1 MLAELHTHLKE
12 RSKPMNDKPAQD
24 AIQVRLAEQGMQK
37 IRWAQF
43 HQRLLQ
49 RLQAQFS
56 ESKPFA
62 GLTIGMC
69 LHVEPKT
76 AVLCYVL
83 QTGGANVVIT
93 GSPGTTKND
102 VAAALRQ
109 AGIIVFGEE
118 GDGIIQHQEHIR
130 QVLSYNPHLLLDN
143 GADLVAAYL
152 SQPGQGRVIA
162 GTEETTTGANRLRGE
177 LSGVRFPIIV
187 INDSPLKLII
197 ENEHGVGP
205 TIVEG
210 FMRET
215 NLLVQSRSFV
225 VFGYGSVGR
234 GIARC
239 LRRFGGQVTVVE
251 PDSIRALEA
260 VLDGMRVSALEE
272 ALVSSEVFFTATG
285 RPNVIAGESFDRLP
299 DGAILANAGHF
310 SWEIDVAE
318 LRRRATTSER
328 FREWVELFTLA
339 DGRHITLL
347 ARGEMLNLAG
357 GGGNPIETMDLGFA
371 LQAQSLAY
379 LAAHYKE
386 LAPGPQPVLA
396 EINAQVAQWMVEN
409 LSRTKT
415 NGSM

>member
-1 MLAELHTHLKE
+1 MLD
-12 RSKPMNDKPAQD
+12 NQD
-24 AIQVRLAEQGMQK
+24 ASPDPLIAQGTQK
-37 IRWAQF
+37 IRWAQL
-43 HQRLLQ
+43 HQKLLQ
-49 RLQAQFS
+49 RLRIQFS
-56 ESKPFA
+56 ETKPFA

-83 QTGGANVVIT
+83 QAGGANVVIT

-102 VAAALRQ
+102 VAAALRY
-109 AGIIVFGEE
+109 AGITVYGQQ
-118 GDGIIQHQEHIR
+118 DDDSTSHQENIR
-130 QVLSYNPHLLLDN
+130 QVMSHTPHLLLDN
-143 GADLVAAYL
+143 GADLVATYL
-152 SQPGQGRVIA
+152 AHPEQSRIIA

-177 LSGVRFPIIV
+177 LHGTVSFPIIV

-215 NLLVQSRSFV
+215 NLLVQSRSFI

-239 LRRFGGQVTVVE
+239 LRKLGGHVTVVE

-260 VLDGMRVSALEE
+260 VLDGMRVTTLAE
-272 ALVSSEVFFTATG
+272 ALSIGEVFFTATG
-285 RPNVIAGESFDRLP
+285 RAGAITADAIDRLP

-310 SWEIDVAE
+310 SWEIDIAG
-318 LRRRATTSER
+318 LRSRATTVER

-339 DGRHITLL
+339 DGRRITLL
-347 ARGEMLNLAG
+347 AQGEMLNLAG

-379 LAAHYKE
+379 LVAHYNE
-386 LAPGPQPVLA
+386 IPPGPQPVPP
-396 EINAQVAQWMVEN
+396 EINATVARWMVES
-409 LSRTKT
+409 LSHST
-415 NGSM
+415 SALPSEP